1 MGGIIMNYIDL
12 FAGAGGLSEGF
23 IRNGFLPVAHVE
35 YDRYASQTL
44 RTRAAYYFLEKN
56 KLKDIYF
63 EYISGKCSREDF
75 LSSIPS
81 DLLDS
86 VINEEISDFTI
97 DSIFTKIKSIMS
109 GKGVTNIDV
118 IVGGPPCQAYSLV
131 GRARDPYGKERDPR
145 NYLYKQYIKFLIHFK
160 PKVFVFENVPG
171 ILTAGKGRLF
181 DDVKRYMN
189 EAGYNIEARTLD
201 ASSFGVLQQR
211 KRVILI
217 GWKKGLNFSYPE
229 FNLVNHSYKVKDVLS
244 DLPELE
250 PGEKL
255 NVGFYKQEPS
265 SYLKNFGVRTKEDI
279 LTQHIC
285 RVHNARDREI
295 YRIAIELWKNEKK
308 RLKYDELPEELRTHQ
323 NLTSF
328 LDRFKVV
335 SADLAYTH
343 TVVAHIA
350 KDGHYYIH
358 PDINQLRS
366 LSVRE
371 AARIQSFPDNFYFEG
386 PRTAIFTQI
395 GNAVPPVM
403 AESIAC
409 SIKRMLQT
417 L

>member
-1 MGGIIMNYIDL
+1 MNYIDL

-44 RTRAAYYFLEKN
+44 RTRAAYHFLEQN
-56 KLKDIYF
+56 RSKDIYF
-63 EYISGKCSREDF
+63 DYISAKCSREDF
-75 LSSIPS
+75 LSNIPS

-97 DSIFTKIKSIMS
+97 DSIFTKIESIMS
-109 GKGVTNIDV
+109 AKGVTNIDV

-131 GRARDPYGKERDPR
+131 GRARDPYGKEHDPR
-145 NYLYKQYIKFLIHFK
+145 NYLYKQYIKFLVQFK
-160 PKVFVFENVPG
+160 PKIFVFENVPG
-171 ILTAGKGRLF
+171 ILTAGKGKLF

-189 EAGYNIEARTLD
+189 DAGYNIEARTLD

-217 GWKKGLNFSYPE
+217 GWKKGLNLSYPK
-229 FNLVNHSYKVKDVLS
+229 FNLVNHSYKVNDVLS

-255 NVGFYKQEPS
+255 NIGFYKQKPS
-265 SYLKNFGVRTKEDI
+265 SYLKNYGIRTEEDI

-285 RVHNARDREI
+285 RVHNERDREI
-295 YRIAIELWKNEKK
+295 YKIAIELWKNEKK

-409 SIKRMLQT
+409 SIRRMLQAI
-417 L
+417 